1 MRTIRQRLTW
11 RLLAAEAVLLLIGA
25 TLAFA
30 VMRDALTRQFDEAL
44 RTKLMALAAA
54 VEEDNGRLNF
64 ESGEQLPGQFDAASP
79 TLYFQIWDSEGHEA
93 ARSKV
98 LRQELMLPPYRATTE
113 PQVRDLRLDDG
124 LATRVASLSFHPV
137 LAGSTNDAASQK
149 AAIAVV
155 AADRSDLDSRLVSVA
170 TVMAGSCL
178 VVLILTA
185 VVVPWVLRRELA
197 PLDHL
202 ATQVQGFNADS
213 LTGRFSI
220 DGMPGEL
227 IPVCHRLND
236 LMSRLQAAFVRE
248 RQFSDDLA
256 HEFRTPIAELR
267 ALAEVSLKWPSN
279 GNQENDQEVLAIALQ
294 MEGMIN
300 RLLVIAR
307 GGHGRNSAEMQT
319 VDLAGLIT
327 TIWKPL
333 EPSATRR
340 SLSSRFEIPSKLE
353 IRSDPVLLRSILVN
367 LLDNA
372 VDHAAPGGTVRIR
385 ATVENNRFTVDITNP
400 VLGLESADL
409 PRLFERFW
417 RKDPARSGNNH
428 SGLGLPLARAFAACI
443 DCTLAASL
451 GNERLLTLT
460 LTGPANLTSNL
471 EPRELSQSI

>member
-1 MRTIRQRLTW
+1 M
-11 RLLAAEAVLLLIGA
+11 
-25 TLAFA
+25 
-30 VMRDALTRQFDEAL
+30 
-44 RTKLMALAAA
+44 
-54 VEEDNGRLNF
+54 
-64 ESGEQLPGQFDAASP
+64 
-79 TLYFQIWDSEGHEA
+79 
-93 ARSKV
+93 
-98 LRQELMLPPYRATTE
+98 
-113 PQVRDLRLDDG
+113 
-124 LATRVASLSFHPV
+124 
-137 LAGSTNDAASQK
+137 
-149 AAIAVV
+149 
-155 AADRSDLDSRLVSVA
+155 
-170 TVMAGSCL
+170 
-178 VVLILTA
+178 
-185 VVVPWVLRRELA
+185 
-197 PLDHL
+197 
-202 ATQVQGFNADS
+202 
-213 LTGRFSI
+213 
-220 DGMPGEL
+220 
-227 IPVCHRLND
+227 
-236 LMSRLQAAFVRE
+236 QAAFVRE